1 MSLLVIGS
9 LAFDDIETPFGHS
22 DNTLGG
28 SSTYI
33 ALSASY
39 FTDEPIKMVGVV
51 GSDFGKEHFDLLH
64 SKDIDTK
71 GIQVIEDGKTFRW
84 AGRYHYD
91 MNTRDTLDTQLNVFA
106 EFDPHVPAQYRDAKY
121 VCLGNIDPELQLK
134 VLDQITDPELVVCDT
149 MNFWIEGKLD
159 ELKKVLARV
168 DVFIVNDSE
177 ARLLSG
183 EPNLVKT
190 ARIIRK
196 MGPKTLIIKKGEHGA
211 LLFTDNGIFAAPAFP
226 LESIYDPTGAGD
238 TFAGGFIGHL
248 ARCGNISEAE
258 MRKAVLY
265 GSTMASFCVEQF
277 GPYRYNDLDM
287 LDVDDRYQS
296 FLDLSRIGD

>member
-1 MSLLVIGS
+1 MAILIVGS
-9 LAFDDIETPFGHS
+9 LAFDDIETPFGRS

-39 FTDEPIKMVGVV
+39 FTDMIQMVGVV
-51 GSDFGKEHFDLLH
+51 GSDFEKQHFDLLH
-64 SKDIDTK
+64 SRGIDTNGVQK
-71 GIQVIEDGKTFRW
+71 IEEGKTFRW

-106 EFDPHVPAQYRDAKY
+106 DFDPVVPEPYRNAEF

-134 VLDQITDPELVVCDT
+134 VLGQISKPKLVILDT
-149 MNFWIEGKLD
+149 MNFWIESKPE
-159 ELKKVLARV
+159 ELKKTLQHV
-168 DVFIVNDSE
+168 DIFILNDSE

-183 EPNLVKT
+183 DPNLVKS
-190 ARIIRK
+190 ARIIRE

-211 LLFTDNGIFAAPAFP
+211 LLFTDNGIFVAPAFP

-248 ARCGNISEAE
+248 SRCETITDVE
-258 MRKAVLY
+258 MRRAVLY
-265 GSTMASFCVEQF
+265 GSAMASFCVEKF
-277 GPYRYNDLDM
+277 GTEKIAALDL
-287 LDVDDRYQS
+287 LEIEDRYQS
-296 FLDLSRIGD
+296 FRELSRIDE

>member
-1 MSLLVIGS
+1 MSILIVGS
-9 LAFDDIETPFGHS
+9 LAFDDIETPFGRS

-39 FTDEPIKMVGVV
+39 FTDKIQMVGVV
-51 GSDFGKEHFDLLH
+51 GSDFEEKHFELLH
-64 SKDIDTK
+64 SRNIDTK
-71 GIQVIEDGKTFRW
+71 GVQMVEEGKTFRW

-106 EFDPHVPAQYRDAKY
+106 DFDPVVPHQYRDAEF

-134 VLDQITDPELVVCDT
+134 VLDQINKPKLVILDT
-149 MNFWIEGKLD
+149 MNFWIEGKPE
-159 ELKKVLARV
+159 ELKKVLERV
-168 DVFIVNDSE
+168 DIFILNDSE

-183 EPNLVKT
+183 DPNLVKS
-190 ARIIRK
+190 ARIIRQ

-248 ARCGNISEAE
+248 SRCQTITDTE

-265 GSTMASFCVEQF
+265 GSAMASFCVEKF
-277 GPYRYNDLDM
+277 GTEKISALDL
-287 LDVDDRYQS
+287 LEIEDRFQS
-296 FLDLSRIGD
+296 FRELSRTDE

>member
-1 MSLLVIGS
+1 MPILIVGS
-9 LAFDDIETPFGHS
+9 LAFDDIETPFGS
-22 DNTLGG
+22 SMNTLGG

-39 FTDEPIKMVGVV
+39 FADKIQMVGVV
-51 GSDFGKEHFDLLH
+51 GSDFEREHFQLLH
-64 SKDIDTK
+64 DRDIDTR

-106 EFDPHVPAQYRDAKY
+106 DFDPHIPHQYRDTGI
-121 VCLGNIDPELQLK
+121 VVLGNIDPELQLK
-134 VLDQITDPELVVCDT
+134 VLTQIKKPEMVILDT
-149 MNFWIEGKLD
+149 MNFWIEGKP
-159 ELKKVLARV
+159 EALKETLKHV
-168 DVFIVNDSE
+168 DVFILNDSE

-183 EPNLVKT
+183 EPNLVKS
-190 ARIIRK
+190 ARIIRE

-211 LLFTDNGIFAAPAFP
+211 LLFTNGGIFAAPAFP

-248 ARCGNISEAE
+248 SRCGEITDMEL
-258 MRKAVLY
+258 RKAVLY
-265 GSTMASFCVEQF
+265 GSAMASFCVEKF
-277 GPYRYNDLDM
+277 GTEKIAALDM
-287 LDVDDRYQS
+287 LEIEDRYDS
-296 FLDLSRIGD
+296 FLELSRIDV

>member
-1 MSLLVIGS
+1 MSLLIIGS
-9 LAFDDIETPFGHS
+9 LAFDDIETPFGRS

-39 FTDEPIKMVGVV
+39 FTDPIRMVGVV
-51 GSDFGKEHFDLLH
+51 GSDFEDGHFGLLH
-64 SKDIDTK
+64 SKNIDTK
-71 GIQVIEDGKTFRW
+71 GIKVVEDGKTFRW

-106 EFDPHVPAQYRDAKY
+106 NFDPHIPQQYRDSKFI
-121 VCLGNIDPELQLK
+121 CLGNIDPTLQIK
-134 VLDQITDPELVVCDT
+134 VLDQITKPELVICDT
-149 MNFWIEGKLD
+149 MNFWIEGKPE
-159 ELKKVLARV
+159 ELKKVLERV
-168 DVFIVNDSE
+168 DIFIINDSE

-183 EPNLVKT
+183 EPNLVRT
-190 ARIIRK
+190 ARIIRN

-211 LLFTDNGIFAAPAFP
+211 LLFTDNGIFAAPAYP
-226 LESIYDPTGAGD
+226 LESIFDPTGAGD

-248 ARCGNISEAE
+248 ARCGTINEAE

-265 GSTMASFCVEQF
+265 GSAMASFCVEQF
-277 GPYRYNDLDM
+277 GTDRINDLD
-287 LDVDDRYQS
+287 LLEIEDRYQS
-296 FLDLSRIGD
+296 FLDLSRIEP

>member
-1 MSLLVIGS
+1 MSILIVGS
-9 LAFDDIETPFGHS
+9 LAFDDIETPFGRS

-39 FTDEPIKMVGVV
+39 FTDKIQMVGVV
-51 GSDFGKEHFDLLH
+51 GSDFEEKHFELLH
-64 SKDIDTK
+64 SRNIDTK
-71 GIQVIEDGKTFRW
+71 GVQIVEEGKTFRW

-106 EFDPHVPAQYRDAKY
+106 DFDPVVPHQYRDAEF

-134 VLDQITDPELVVCDT
+134 VLDQINKPKLVILDT
-149 MNFWIEGKLD
+149 MNFWIEGKPE
-159 ELKKVLARV
+159 ELKKVLERV
-168 DVFIVNDSE
+168 DIFILNDSE

-183 EPNLVKT
+183 DPNLVKS
-190 ARIIRK
+190 ARIIRQ

-248 ARCGNISEAE
+248 SRCQTITDTE

-265 GSTMASFCVEQF
+265 GSAMASFCVEKF
-277 GPYRYNDLDM
+277 GTEKISALDL
-287 LDVDDRYQS
+287 LEIEDRFQS
-296 FLDLSRIGD
+296 FRELSRTDE

>member
-1 MSLLVIGS
+1 MSILVVGS

-22 DNTLGG
+22 PDTLGG

-39 FTDEPIKMVGVV
+39 FTDKVEMVGVV
-51 GSDFGKEHFDLLH
+51 GADFEDKHFQVLH
-64 SKDIDTK
+64 SRDIDTK
-71 GIQVIEDGKTFRW
+71 GIKKVEEGKTFRW

-91 MNTRDTLDTQLNVFA
+91 MNTRDTLDTRLNVFA
-106 EFDPHVPAQYRDAKY
+106 DFDPQVPHEYRKADF
-121 VCLGNIDPELQLK
+121 VCLGNIDPKLQLK
-134 VLDQITDPELVVCDT
+134 VLDQILQPKLVICDT
-149 MNFWIEGKLD
+149 MNFWIEGKPE
-159 ELKKVLARV
+159 ELKETLARV
-168 DVFIVNDSE
+168 DIFIINDSE

-183 EPNLVKT
+183 DPNLVKS
-190 ARIIRK
+190 ARIIRA

-211 LLFTDNGIFAAPAFP
+211 LLFTDNGVFVAPAFP

-248 ARCGNISEAE
+248 ARCESITEAE

-265 GSTMASFCVEQF
+265 GSAMASFCVEKF
-277 GPYRYNDLDM
+277 GTEKLCDLD
-287 LDVDDRYQS
+287 LLEIEDRYES
-296 FLDLSRIGD
+296 FRDLSKIED

>member
-1 MSLLVIGS
+1 MSILIVGS
-9 LAFDDIETPFGHS
+9 LAFDDIETPFGRS

-28 SSTYI
+28 SSTYL

-39 FTDEPIKMVGVV
+39 FTDSIQMVGVV
-51 GSDFGKEHFDLLH
+51 GSDFEEKHFELLH
-64 SKDIDTK
+64 SKNIDTK
-71 GIQVIEDGKTFRW
+71 GVQMVEGGKTFRW

-106 EFDPHVPAQYRDAKY
+106 DFDPVVPQQYRNAEF

-134 VLDQITDPELVVCDT
+134 VLDQIKKPKLVILDT
-149 MNFWIEGKLD
+149 MNFWIEGKPE
-159 ELKKVLARV
+159 ELKKTLEQV
-168 DVFIVNDSE
+168 DIFILNDSE

-183 EPNLVKT
+183 DPNLVKS
-190 ARIIRK
+190 ARIIRQ

-248 ARCGNISEAE
+248 SRCETITDTE
-258 MRKAVLY
+258 MRRAVLY
-265 GSTMASFCVEQF
+265 GSAMASFCVEKF
-277 GPYRYNDLDM
+277 GTEKIAALNL
-287 LDVDDRYQS
+287 LEIEDRYQS
-296 FLDLSRIGD
+296 FRELSRIDE

>member
-1 MSLLVIGS
+1 MSILIVGS
-9 LAFDDIETPFGHS
+9 LAFDDIETPFGRS

-39 FTDEPIKMVGVV
+39 FTDEIQMVGVV
-51 GSDFGKEHFDLLH
+51 GSDFEEKHFKLLH
-64 SKDIDTK
+64 SRNIDTK
-71 GIQVIEDGKTFRW
+71 GVQMVEEGKTFRW

-106 EFDPHVPAQYRDAKY
+106 DFDPVVPHQYRDAEF

-134 VLDQITDPELVVCDT
+134 VLDQINKPKLVILDT
-149 MNFWIEGKLD
+149 MNFWIEGKPE
-159 ELKKVLARV
+159 ELKKTLERV
-168 DVFIVNDSE
+168 DIFILNDSE

-183 EPNLVKT
+183 DPNLVKS
-190 ARIIRK
+190 ARIIRQ

-248 ARCGNISEAE
+248 SRCETITDTE
-258 MRKAVLY
+258 MRRAVLY
-265 GSTMASFCVEQF
+265 GSAMASFCVEKF
-277 GPYRYNDLDM
+277 GTEKIAALDL
-287 LDVDDRYQS
+287 LEIEDRFQS
-296 FLDLSRIGD
+296 FRELSRTDE

>member
-1 MSLLVIGS
+1 MAILIVGS
-9 LAFDDIETPFGHS
+9 LAFDDIETPFGRS

-39 FTDEPIKMVGVV
+39 FTDKIQMVGVV
-51 GSDFGKEHFDLLH
+51 GSDFEKQHFDLLH
-64 SKDIDTK
+64 SRSIDTK
-71 GIQVIEDGKTFRW
+71 GVQKIEEGKTFRW

-106 EFDPHVPAQYRDAKY
+106 DFDPLVPEQYRNAEF

-134 VLDQITDPELVVCDT
+134 VLGQISKPKLVILDT
-149 MNFWIEGKLD
+149 MNFWIESKPE
-159 ELKKVLARV
+159 ELKKTLQHV
-168 DVFIVNDSE
+168 DIFILNDSE

-183 EPNLVKT
+183 DPNLVKS
-190 ARIIRK
+190 ARIIRE

-211 LLFTDNGIFAAPAFP
+211 LLFSDNGIFVAPAFP

-248 ARCGNISEAE
+248 SRCETITDVE
-258 MRKAVLY
+258 MRRAVLY
-265 GSTMASFCVEQF
+265 GSAMASFCVEKF
-277 GPYRYNDLDM
+277 GTEKIAALDL
-287 LDVDDRYQS
+287 LEIEDRYQS
-296 FLDLSRIGD
+296 FRELSRIDE

>member
-1 MSLLVIGS
+1 MSLLIIGS
-9 LAFDDIETPFGHS
+9 LAFDDIETPFGRS
-22 DNTLGG
+22 ENTLGG

-39 FTDEPIKMVGVV
+39 FTDPIRMVGVV
-51 GSDFGKEHFDLLH
+51 GSDFEDGHFGLLH
-64 SKDIDTK
+64 SKNIDTK
-71 GIQVIEDGKTFRW
+71 GIKVVEEGKTFRW

-106 EFDPHVPAQYRDAKY
+106 SFDPHIPQQYRDSKFI
-121 VCLGNIDPELQLK
+121 CLGNIDPELQIK
-134 VLDQITDPELVVCDT
+134 VLDQITKPELVICDT
-149 MNFWIEGKLD
+149 MNFWIEGKPD
-159 ELKKVLARV
+159 ELKKVLERV
-168 DVFIVNDSE
+168 DIFIINDSE

-190 ARIIRK
+190 ARIIRN

-211 LLFTDNGIFAAPAFP
+211 LLFTDNGIFAAPAYP
-226 LESIYDPTGAGD
+226 LESIFDPTGAGD

-248 ARCGNISEAE
+248 ARCGTINEAE

-265 GSTMASFCVEQF
+265 GSAMASFCVEQF
-277 GPYRYNDLDM
+277 GTDRINDLD
-287 LDVDDRYQS
+287 LLEVEDRYQS
-296 FLDLSRIGD
+296 FLDLSRIEP

>member
-1 MSLLVIGS
+1 MSILIVGS
-9 LAFDDIETPFGHS
+9 LAFDDIETPFGS
-22 DNTLGG
+22 SLNTLGG

-39 FTDEPIKMVGVV
+39 FTDKIEMVGVV
-51 GSDFGKEHFDLLH
+51 GSDFEESHFELLH
-64 SKDIDTK
+64 SRSIDTRGVQK
-71 GIQVIEDGKTFRW
+71 IEDGKTFRW

-106 EFDPHVPAQYRDAKY
+106 DFDPVVPAEYRNAEF
-121 VCLGNIDPELQLK
+121 VCLGNIDPKLQLK
-134 VLDQITDPELVVCDT
+134 VLGQISKPKLVILDT
-149 MNFWIEGKLD
+149 MNFWIESKLE
-159 ELKKVLARV
+159 ELKKTLQHV
-168 DVFIVNDSE
+168 DIFILNDSE

-183 EPNLVKT
+183 DPNLVKS
-190 ARIIRK
+190 ARIIRE

-248 ARCGNISEAE
+248 SRCETITDVE
-258 MRKAVLY
+258 MRRAVLY
-265 GSTMASFCVEQF
+265 GSAMASFCVEKF
-277 GPYRYNDLDM
+277 GTEKIAALT
-287 LDVDDRYQS
+287 LLEIEDRYQS
-296 FLDLSRIGD
+296 FRELSRIDE

>member
-1 MSLLVIGS
+1 MSILIVGS
-9 LAFDDIETPFGHS
+9 LAFDDIETPFGRS

-39 FTDEPIKMVGVV
+39 FTDKVEMVGVV
-51 GSDFGKEHFDLLH
+51 GSDFEQKHFDLLH
-64 SKDIDTK
+64 SKNIDTK
-71 GIQVIEDGKTFRW
+71 GVQKVENGKTFRW

-106 EFDPHVPAQYRDAKY
+106 DFDPVVPLQYQNADF

-134 VLDQITDPELVVCDT
+134 VLDQISKPKLVILDT
-149 MNFWIEGKLD
+149 MNFWIEGKPA
-159 ELKKVLARV
+159 ELKKTLERV
-168 DVFIVNDSE
+168 DIFILNDSE

-183 EPNLVKT
+183 DPNLVRS
-190 ARIIRK
+190 ARIIRN

-211 LLFTDNGIFAAPAFP
+211 LLFTDSGIFAAPAFP
-226 LESIYDPTGAGD
+226 LESIFDPTGAGD

-248 ARCGNISEAE
+248 ARCETINDLE

-265 GSTMASFCVEQF
+265 GSSMASFCVEKF
-277 GPYRYNDLDM
+277 GTEKIAALDL
-287 LDVDDRYQS
+287 LEIEDRYQS
-296 FLDLSRIGD
+296 FLELSRTDN

>member
-1 MSLLVIGS
+1 MSILIVGS
-9 LAFDDIETPFGHS
+9 LAFDDIETPFGRS

-39 FTDEPIKMVGVV
+39 FTDEIQMVGVV
-51 GSDFGKEHFDLLH
+51 GSDFEEEHFDLLH
-64 SKDIDTK
+64 SRNIDTK
-71 GIQVIEDGKTFRW
+71 GVQMVEEGKTFRW

-106 EFDPHVPAQYRDAKY
+106 DFDPVVPQQYRNAEF

-134 VLDQITDPELVVCDT
+134 VLDQINKPKLVILDT
-149 MNFWIEGKLD
+149 MNFWIEGKPE
-159 ELKKVLARV
+159 ELKKTLERV
-168 DVFIVNDSE
+168 DIFILNDSE

-183 EPNLVKT
+183 DPNLVRS
-190 ARIIRK
+190 ARIIRQ

-248 ARCGNISEAE
+248 SRCETITDTE
-258 MRKAVLY
+258 MRRAVLY
-265 GSTMASFCVEQF
+265 GSAMASFCVEKF
-277 GPYRYNDLDM
+277 GTEKIAALDL
-287 LDVDDRYQS
+287 LEIEDRFQS
-296 FLDLSRIGD
+296 FRELSRTDE

>member
-1 MSLLVIGS
+1 MSILIVGS
-9 LAFDDIETPFGHS
+9 LAFDDIETPFGRS

-39 FTDEPIKMVGVV
+39 FTDKIQMVGVV
-51 GSDFGKEHFDLLH
+51 GSDFEEKHFELLH
-64 SKDIDTK
+64 SRNIDTK
-71 GIQVIEDGKTFRW
+71 GVQMVEEGKTFRW

-106 EFDPHVPAQYRDAKY
+106 DFDPVVPHQYHNADF

-134 VLDQITDPELVVCDT
+134 VLDQISKPKLVILDT
-149 MNFWIEGKLD
+149 MNFWIEGKPD
-159 ELKKVLARV
+159 ELKKTLERV
-168 DVFIVNDSE
+168 DIFILNDSE
-177 ARLLSG
+177 ARLLSKD
-183 EPNLVKT
+183 PNLVKS
-190 ARIIRK
+190 ARIIRQ

-211 LLFTDNGIFAAPAFP
+211 LLFTENGIFSAPAYP

-248 ARCGNISEAE
+248 SRCETITDTE
-258 MRKAVLY
+258 MRRAVLY
-265 GSTMASFCVEQF
+265 GSAMASFCVEKF
-277 GPYRYNDLDM
+277 GTEKIASLDL
-287 LDVDDRYQS
+287 LEIEDRFQS
-296 FLDLSRIGD
+296 FRELSRIDE

>member
-1 MSLLVIGS
+1 MSILIVGS

-39 FTDEPIKMVGVV
+39 FTDKIQIVGVV
-51 GSDFGKEHFDLLH
+51 GYDFEDEHFALLR
-64 SKDIDTK
+64 SRNIDTK
-71 GIQVIEDGKTFRW
+71 GIQKIEYGKTFRW

-106 EFDPHVPAQYRDAKY
+106 DFDPVVPDQYQNAEF
-121 VCLGNIDPELQLK
+121 VCLGNIDPVLQLK
-134 VLDQITDPELVVCDT
+134 VLDQINKPKLVICDT
-149 MNFWIEGKLD
+149 MNFWIEGKL
-159 ELKKVLARV
+159 EALKKTLERV
-168 DVFIVNDSE
+168 DIFIINDGE

-183 EPNLVKT
+183 DPNLVKS
-190 ARIIRK
+190 ARIIRQ

-211 LLFTDNGIFAAPAFP
+211 LLFTENGIFAAPAFP
-226 LESIYDPTGAGD
+226 LENIFDPTGAGD

-248 ARCGNISEAE
+248 SRCETINDIEL
-258 MRKAVLY
+258 RRAVLY
-265 GSTMASFCVEQF
+265 GSTMASFCVEKF
-277 GPYRYNDLDM
+277 GTEKIASLDL
-287 LDVDDRYQS
+287 LEIEDRYQS
-296 FLDLSRIGD
+296 FRELSKIEG

>member
-1 MSLLVIGS
+1 MSILVVGS
-9 LAFDDIETPFGHS
+9 MAFDDIETPFGRS

-39 FTDEPIKMVGVV
+39 FTDPIRMVGVV
-51 GSDFGKEHFDLLH
+51 GSDFGDEHFGLLH
-64 SKDIDTK
+64 AKNIDTE
-71 GIQVIEDGKTFRW
+71 GVQVVENGKTFRW

-106 EFDPHVPAQYRDAKY
+106 DFEPHIPQQYRESKF

-134 VLDQITDPELVVCDT
+134 VLDQIEKPDLVICDT
-149 MNFWIEGKLD
+149 MNFWIEGKPE
-159 ELKKVLARV
+159 ELKKVLERV
-168 DVFIVNDSE
+168 DIFIVNDSE

-183 EPNLVKT
+183 DPNLVKT
-190 ARIIRK
+190 ARMIRS

-211 LLFTDNGIFAAPAFP
+211 LLFTDNGIFSAPAFP
-226 LESIYDPTGAGD
+226 LESIFDPTGAGD

-248 ARCGNISEAE
+248 SRCGEINENE
-258 MRKAVLY
+258 MRKGVLY
-265 GSTMASFCVEQF
+265 GSAMASFCVEQY
-277 GPYRYNDLDM
+277 GPDRLNELDL
-287 LDVDDRYQS
+287 LEIEDRYQS
-296 FLDLSRIGD
+296 FLDLSRIGS

>member
-1 MSLLVIGS
+1 MSILIVGS
-9 LAFDDIETPFGHS
+9 LAFDDIETPFGRS

-39 FTDEPIKMVGVV
+39 FTDKIQMVGVV
-51 GSDFGKEHFDLLH
+51 GSDFEDKHFDLLH
-64 SKDIDTK
+64 SKNIDTK
-71 GIQVIEDGKTFRW
+71 GVQIVEEGKTFRW

-106 EFDPHVPAQYRDAKY
+106 DFDPVVPQQYRDAEF

-134 VLDQITDPELVVCDT
+134 VLDQINKPKLVILDT
-149 MNFWIEGKLD
+149 MNFWIEGKPE
-159 ELKKVLARV
+159 ELKKTLKQV
-168 DVFIVNDSE
+168 DIFILNDSE

-183 EPNLVKT
+183 DPNLVKS
-190 ARIIRK
+190 ARIIRQ

-248 ARCGNISEAE
+248 SRCETITDTE
-258 MRKAVLY
+258 MRRAVLY
-265 GSTMASFCVEQF
+265 GSAMASFCVEKF
-277 GPYRYNDLDM
+277 GTEKIAALT
-287 LDVDDRYQS
+287 LLEIEDRYQS
-296 FLDLSRIGD
+296 FRELSRIDE